1 MYIISI
7 DIGFEHFAIIGA
19 NVSGILDQ
27 SEQPEQSLALPYKL
41 EDITLCKLIN
51 IKNLMLECSDTDCKL
66 KHTLCISDYM
76 AHLFKT
82 YHDFFEK
89 ADTIL
94 IERQPP
100 QGFVAVQELILFKYR
115 EKALLVS
122 PNSMHKH
129 FSMSKVQKLRK
140 MFTEK
145 FSKER
150 LQSFPDYINNER
162 KHDMGDAYCLL
173 VYYLSELRSDVYR
186 KVALQPKAPKI
197 TSHYFSNP
205 LRSTPEGDTR
215 REASY
220 DIRSTRREASYFS
233 RFIYNEGPRL
243 NNWLYTAS
251 PYPSTR
257 SVDTVQDSD

>member
-27 SEQPEQSLALPYKL
+27 SEQPYKL

-186 KVALQPKAPKI
+186 KVALQPKAQKI

-205 LRSTPEGDTR
+205 LRSTR

-220 DIRSTRREASYFS
+220 DLRSTRREASYFS
-233 RFIYNEGPRL
+233 RFIYNEEPRL
-243 NNWLYTAS
+243 NNWLYT
-251 PYPSTR
+251 
-257 SVDTVQDSD
+257 VQDSD

>member
-19 NVSGILDQ
+19 NVSGEYQ

-89 ADTIL
+89 ADTII

-150 LQSFPDYINNER
+150 LQSFPDYSNNER

-173 VYYLSELRSDVYR
+173 VYYLSKLRSDVYL

-197 TSHYFSNP
+197 TSRYF
-205 LRSTPEGDTR
+205 TGG
-215 REASY
+215 EATQSA
-220 DIRSTRREASYFS
+220 TNFS
-233 RFIYNEGPRL
+233 QFIYKHEPIRL
-243 NNWLYTAS
+243 KNLLY
-251 PYPSTR
+251 
-257 SVDTVQDSD
+257 TVQDRD

>member
-19 NVSGILDQ
+19 NVS
-27 SEQPEQSLALPYKL
+27 EYYKL
-41 EDITLCKLIN
+41 EDVTLCKLIN
-51 IKNLMLECSDTDCKL
+51 IKNLMLECSDTDCEL

-76 AHLFKT
+76 AHLFKM

-89 ADTIL
+89 ANTIL

-115 EKALLVS
+115 DKAILVS

-150 LQSFPDYINNER
+150 LQSFPDYSNNER

-173 VYYLSELRSDVYR
+173 VYYLSELRSTPEGVDR
-186 KVALQPKAPKI
+186 SRFAASRCAGANVAAAEPKI
-197 TSHYFSNP
+197 TSRYF
-205 LRSTPEGDTR
+205 TGG
-215 REASY
+215 EATQSA
-220 DIRSTRREASYFS
+220 TNFS
-233 RFIYNEGPRL
+233 QFIYNETPIKPFRL
-243 NNWLYTAS
+243 KNLLY
-251 PYPSTR
+251 
-257 SVDTVQDSD
+257 TVQDRD

>member
-27 SEQPEQSLALPYKL
+27 SEQPEQSLALPDKL

-186 KVALQPKAPKI
+186 QVALQPKAQKI

-220 DIRSTRREASYFS
+220 DLRSTRREASYFS
-233 RFIYNEGPRL
+233 RFIYNEEPRL
-243 NNWLYTAS
+243 NNWLYT
-251 PYPSTR
+251 
-257 SVDTVQDSD
+257 VQDSD

>member
-19 NVSGILDQ
+19 NVS
-27 SEQPEQSLALPYKL
+27 EYYKL
-41 EDITLCKLIN
+41 EDVTLCKLIN
-51 IKNLMLECSDTDCKL
+51 IKNLMLECSDTDCEL

-76 AHLFKT
+76 AHLFKM

-89 ADTIL
+89 ANTIL

-115 EKALLVS
+115 DKAILVS

-150 LQSFPDYINNER
+150 LQSFPDYSNNER

-173 VYYLSELRSDVYR
+173 VYYLSELRSGIVSIE
-186 KVALQPKAPKI
+186 VAVPPLTPVAPVGPNPSTAQSTVGKKI
-197 TSHYFSNP
+197 TSRYF
-205 LRSTPEGDTR
+205 TGG
-215 REASY
+215 EATQSA
-220 DIRSTRREASYFS
+220 TNFS
-233 RFIYNEGPRL
+233 QFIYNETPIKPFRL
-243 NNWLYTAS
+243 KNLLY
-251 PYPSTR
+251 
-257 SVDTVQDSD
+257 TVQDSD